1 MSVAT
6 TATVFARPVS
16 AQDRRALRSADS
28 VVFRLYQGQAT
39 VEGIQRGDRTTS
51 GFDQTHTVFAETS
64 VRDFGAASYC
74 VGAEGYTGFV
84 MFHSGAAY
92 NATLATLIDAMAVGS
107 TLRLE
112 WTRGNDNENNR
123 QVGWVRDELHLVV
136 TSAKGK
142 ASTFLVDVQVGP
154 DNTARMVKTA

>member
-1 MSVAT
+1 MT
-6 TATVFARPVS
+6 TTIPTAFARPVS

-39 VEGIQRGDRTTS
+39 VEGTLRGDKTS
-51 GFDQTHTVFAETS
+51 SGYDQTHTVFAETS
-64 VRDFGAASYC
+64 VRDYSAEHYA

-84 MFHSGAAY
+84 MFHSGVAY
-92 NATLATLIDAMAVGS
+92 NAVLSTLVDAMALGS

-123 QVGWVRDELHLVV
+123 QVGWVRDELRLVV
-136 TSAKGK
+136 TSPKGK
-142 ASTFLVDVQVGP
+142 VSTHLVDVQVGP
-154 DNTARMVKTA
+154 DNTARMVKRA